1 MKGKYFKLKLFSVI
15 SFIFIVT
22 GLAGSFFMISF
33 MREKISD
40 IVSEKQKLTEIELL
54 KTKKE
59 IKYIDLFRYFGKKI
73 EVKESDDGYNHIIVY
88 TKPSY
93 IKSNIQFDEKNNKVD
108 ISSKILLT
116 DKKYKTFNQIE
127 RIIDREIV
135 YGNSDF
141 IFNTNV
147 ENNEKILLK
156 LVKPVEIRANNKIK
170 KAEKFD
176 KNLIKNELT
185 AKVYYSE
192 LFDHNN
198 LDYNI
203 LSNLNCNIFSDENF
217 LIKNFPENIL
227 YLSKNYFKNMK
238 ISVEE
243 CKNFLIITPHL
254 YEFEPNNIQLDCTN
268 VKNFTIVDTTYLN
281 SNLNIKAKNVLFCT
295 KAIDRDILVKYKVKN
310 QEKTFLIPAYNKK
323 NKNIKKKIIVQVDAD
338 KIFKSNEDLYTFSD
352 DLKDIENLDKLEDLT
367 TIK

>member
-22 GLAGSFFMISF
+22 GLVGLFFIRSF

-40 IVSEKQKLTEIELL
+40 IVAEKQKLTEIELL
-54 KTKKE
+54 KTKEE

-93 IKSNIQFDEKNNKVD
+93 IKSNVQFDEKNNKVD
-108 ISSKILLT
+108 ISSKILLA

-127 RIIDREIV
+127 KIIDREIV
-135 YGNSDF
+135 YGSSEF

-170 KAEKFD
+170 KAEEFN

-185 AKVYYSE
+185 AKVY
-192 LFDHNN
+192 DINNNN
-198 LDYNI
+198 LDYDI
-203 LSNLNCNIFSDENF
+203 LSNLNYNIFSDENF
-217 LIKNFPENIL
+217 LIKNFTKNTL
-227 YLSKNYFKNMK
+227 YLFKNYFKNMK

-254 YEFEPNNIQLDCTN
+254 SEFEPNNVQLDCTN

-281 SNLNIKAKNVLFCT
+281 SNLNIKAKNVLFCE

-352 DLKDIENLDKLEDLT
+352 NLKDIENLDKLEDLT

>member
-22 GLAGSFFMISF
+22 GLVGLFFIRSFMI
-33 MREKISD
+33 EKISD
-40 IVSEKQKLTEIELL
+40 IVAEKQKLTEIELL
-54 KTKKE
+54 KTKEE

-135 YGNSDF
+135 YGNLDF

-170 KAEKFD
+170 KAEEFN

-185 AKVYYSE
+185 AKVY
-192 LFDHNN
+192 DINNN

-203 LSNLNCNIFSDENF
+203 LSNLNYNIFSDENF

-254 YEFEPNNIQLDCTN
+254 YEFEPNNVQLDCTN

-310 QEKTFLIPAYNKK
+310 QEKTFLIPVYNKK

-338 KIFKSNEDLYTFSD
+338 KIFKSNVDSYTFSD
-352 DLKDIENLDKLEDLT
+352 NLKDIENLDKLEDLT

>member
-40 IVSEKQKLTEIELL
+40 IVAEKQKLTEIELL
-54 KTKKE
+54 KTKEE

-127 RIIDREIV
+127 KIIDREIV
-135 YGNSDF
+135 YGNLDF
-141 IFNTNV
+141 ISNTNI

-170 KAEKFD
+170 KAEEFN

-185 AKVYYSE
+185 AKVY
-192 LFDHNN
+192 DINNN

-203 LSNLNCNIFSDENF
+203 LSNLNYNIFSDENF
-217 LIKNFPENIL
+217 LIKNFTKNTL
-227 YLSKNYFKNMK
+227 YLFKNYFKNMK

-323 NKNIKKKIIVQVDAD
+323 SKNIKKKIIVQVDAD
-338 KIFKSNEDLYTFSD
+338 KIFKSNVDSYTFSD
-352 DLKDIENLDKLEDLT
+352 NLKDIENLDKLEDLT

>member
-22 GLAGSFFMISF
+22 GLVGLFFIRSFMI
-33 MREKISD
+33 EKISD
-40 IVSEKQKLTEIELL
+40 IVAEKQKLTEIELL
-54 KTKKE
+54 KTKEE

-93 IKSNIQFDEKNNKVD
+93 IKSNLQFDEKNNKVD

-127 RIIDREIV
+127 KIIDREIV
-135 YGNSDF
+135 YGNLDF

-185 AKVYYSE
+185 AKVY
-192 LFDHNN
+192 DINNN

-203 LSNLNCNIFSDENF
+203 LSNLNYNIFSDENF
-217 LIKNFPENIL
+217 LIKNFTKNTL

-323 NKNIKKKIIVQVDAD
+323 NKNIKKKIIVQVDTD
-338 KIFKSNEDLYTFSD
+338 KIFKSNVDSYTFSD
-352 DLKDIENLDKLEDLT
+352 NLKDIENLDKLEDLT

>member
-22 GLAGSFFMISF
+22 GLVGLFFIRSF

-40 IVSEKQKLTEIELL
+40 IVAEKQKLTEIELL
-54 KTKKE
+54 KTKEE

-93 IKSNIQFDEKNNKVD
+93 IESNIQFDEKNNKVD
-108 ISSKILLT
+108 ISSKILLA

-127 RIIDREIV
+127 KIIDREIV
-135 YGNSDF
+135 YGNLDF
-141 IFNTNV
+141 ISNTNV

-185 AKVYYSE
+185 AKVYDINY
-192 LFDHNN
+192 NN

-203 LSNLNCNIFSDENF
+203 LSNLNYNIFSDENF
-217 LIKNFPENIL
+217 LIKNFPENTL

-254 YEFEPNNIQLDCTN
+254 YEFEPNNVQLDCTN

-338 KIFKSNEDLYTFSD
+338 KIFKSNVDSYTFSD
-352 DLKDIENLDKLEDLT
+352 NLKDIENLDKLEDLT

>member
-22 GLAGSFFMISF
+22 GLVGLFFIRSF

-40 IVSEKQKLTEIELL
+40 IVAEKQKLTEIELL
-54 KTKKE
+54 KTKEE

-93 IKSNIQFDEKNNKVD
+93 IESNIQFDEKNNKVD

-127 RIIDREIV
+127 KIIDREIV
-135 YGNSDF
+135 YGNLDF

-170 KAEKFD
+170 KAEEFN

-185 AKVYYSE
+185 AKVY
-192 LFDHNN
+192 DINNN

-203 LSNLNCNIFSDENF
+203 LSNLNYNIFSDENF
-217 LIKNFPENIL
+217 LIKNFTKNTL
-227 YLSKNYFKNMK
+227 YLFKNYFKNMK

-254 YEFEPNNIQLDCTN
+254 YEFEPNNVQLDCTN

-323 NKNIKKKIIVQVDAD
+323 SKNIKKKIIVQVDAD
-338 KIFKSNEDLYTFSD
+338 KIFKSNVDSYTFSD
-352 DLKDIENLDKLEDLT
+352 NLKDIENLDKLEDLT

>member
-33 MREKISD
+33 MIEKISD
-40 IVSEKQKLTEIELL
+40 IVAEKQKLTEIELL
-54 KTKKE
+54 KTKEE

-170 KAEKFD
+170 KAEEFN

-185 AKVYYSE
+185 AKVY
-192 LFDHNN
+192 DINNNN
-198 LDYNI
+198 LDYDI
-203 LSNLNCNIFSDENF
+203 LSNLNYNIFSDENF
-217 LIKNFPENIL
+217 LIKNFTKNTL

-243 CKNFLIITPHL
+243 CKNFLIITPRL
-254 YEFEPNNIQLDCTN
+254 YEFEPNNVQLDCTN

-281 SNLNIKAKNVLFCT
+281 SNLNIKAKNVLFCE

-338 KIFKSNEDLYTFSD
+338 KIFKSNVDSYTFSD
-352 DLKDIENLDKLEDLT
+352 NLKDIENLDKLEDLT

>member
-22 GLAGSFFMISF
+22 GLVGLFFIRSFMI
-33 MREKISD
+33 EKISD

-54 KTKKE
+54 KTKEE

-127 RIIDREIV
+127 KIIDREIV
-135 YGNSDF
+135 YGNLDF

-170 KAEKFD
+170 KAEEFN

-185 AKVYYSE
+185 AKVY
-192 LFDHNN
+192 DINNN

-203 LSNLNCNIFSDENF
+203 LSNLNYNIFSDENF
-217 LIKNFPENIL
+217 LIKNFPKNTL

-338 KIFKSNEDLYTFSD
+338 KIFKSNVDSYTFSD

>member
-22 GLAGSFFMISF
+22 GLVGLFFIRSFMI
-33 MREKISD
+33 EKISD
-40 IVSEKQKLTEIELL
+40 IVAEKQKLTEIELL

-127 RIIDREIV
+127 KIIDREIV
-135 YGNSDF
+135 YGNLDF
-141 IFNTNV
+141 ISNTNI

-170 KAEKFD
+170 KAEEFD

-185 AKVYYSE
+185 AKVY
-192 LFDHNN
+192 DINNN

-217 LIKNFPENIL
+217 LIKNFPKNIL
-227 YLSKNYFKNMK
+227 YLFKNYFKNMK

-281 SNLNIKAKNVLFCT
+281 SNLNIKAKNVLFCA

-310 QEKTFLIPAYNKK
+310 QEKTFLIPVYNKK
-323 NKNIKKKIIVQVDAD
+323 SKNIKKKIIVQVDAD

-352 DLKDIENLDKLEDLT
+352 NLKDIENLDKLEDLT

>member
-22 GLAGSFFMISF
+22 GLVGLFFIRSF

-40 IVSEKQKLTEIELL
+40 IVAEKQKLTEIELL
-54 KTKKE
+54 KTKEE

-108 ISSKILLT
+108 ISSKILLA

-127 RIIDREIV
+127 KIIDREIV

-170 KAEKFD
+170 KAEEFN

-185 AKVYYSE
+185 AKVY
-192 LFDHNN
+192 DINNNN

-203 LSNLNCNIFSDENF
+203 LSNLNYNIFSDENF
-217 LIKNFPENIL
+217 LIKNFTKNTL
-227 YLSKNYFKNMK
+227 YLFKNYFKNMK

-243 CKNFLIITPHL
+243 CKNFLIITPRL
-254 YEFEPNNIQLDCTN
+254 YEFEPNNVQLDCTN

-281 SNLNIKAKNVLFCT
+281 SNLNIKAKNVLFCE

-323 NKNIKKKIIVQVDAD
+323 SKNIKKKIIVQVDAD
-338 KIFKSNEDLYTFSD
+338 KIFKSNVDSYTFSD
-352 DLKDIENLDKLEDLT
+352 NLKDIENLDKLEDLT

>member
-22 GLAGSFFMISF
+22 GLVGLFFIRSF

-40 IVSEKQKLTEIELL
+40 IVAEKQKLTEIELL
-54 KTKKE
+54 KTKEE

-127 RIIDREIV
+127 KIIDREIV
-135 YGNSDF
+135 YGNLDF

-170 KAEKFD
+170 KAEEFN

-185 AKVYYSE
+185 AKVY
-192 LFDHNN
+192 DINNN

-203 LSNLNCNIFSDENF
+203 LSNLNYNIFSDENF
-217 LIKNFPENIL
+217 LIKNFTKNTL
-227 YLSKNYFKNMK
+227 YLFKNYFKNMK

-338 KIFKSNEDLYTFSD
+338 KIFKSNVDSYTFSD
-352 DLKDIENLDKLEDLT
+352 NLKDIENLDKLEDLT

>member
-22 GLAGSFFMISF
+22 GLVGLFFIRSF

-40 IVSEKQKLTEIELL
+40 IVAEKQKLTEIELL
-54 KTKKE
+54 KTKEE

-93 IKSNIQFDEKNNKVD
+93 IKSNVQFDEKNNKVD
-108 ISSKILLT
+108 ISSKILLA

-127 RIIDREIV
+127 KIIDREIV
-135 YGNSDF
+135 YGSSEF

-170 KAEKFD
+170 KAEEFN

-185 AKVYYSE
+185 AKVY
-192 LFDHNN
+192 DINNNN
-198 LDYNI
+198 LDYDI
-203 LSNLNCNIFSDENF
+203 LSNLNYNIFSDENF
-217 LIKNFPENIL
+217 LIKNFTKNTL
-227 YLSKNYFKNMK
+227 YLFKNYFKNMK

-243 CKNFLIITPHL
+243 CKNFLIITPRL
-254 YEFEPNNIQLDCTN
+254 YEFEPNNVQLDCTN

-281 SNLNIKAKNVLFCT
+281 SNLNIKAKNVLFCE

-338 KIFKSNEDLYTFSD
+338 KIFKSNVDSYTFSD
-352 DLKDIENLDKLEDLT
+352 NLKDIENLDKLEDLT

>member
-22 GLAGSFFMISF
+22 GLVGLFFIRSFMI
-33 MREKISD
+33 EKISD
-40 IVSEKQKLTEIELL
+40 IVAEKQKLTEIELL
-54 KTKKE
+54 KTKEE

-127 RIIDREIV
+127 KIIDREIV
-135 YGNSDF
+135 YGNLDF
-141 IFNTNV
+141 ISNTNV

-170 KAEKFD
+170 KAEEFN

-185 AKVYYSE
+185 AKVY
-192 LFDHNN
+192 DINNN

-203 LSNLNCNIFSDENF
+203 LSNLNYNIFSDENF
-217 LIKNFPENIL
+217 LIKNFTKNTL

-254 YEFEPNNIQLDCTN
+254 YEFEPNNVQLDCTN

-281 SNLNIKAKNVLFCT
+281 SNLNIKAKNVLFCE

-338 KIFKSNEDLYTFSD
+338 KIFKSNVDSYTFSD
-352 DLKDIENLDKLEDLT
+352 NLKDIENLDKLEDLT

>member
-22 GLAGSFFMISF
+22 GLVGLFFIRSF

-40 IVSEKQKLTEIELL
+40 IVAEKQKLTEIELL
-54 KTKKE
+54 KTKEE

-127 RIIDREIV
+127 KIIDREIV
-135 YGNSDF
+135 YGNLDF

-185 AKVYYSE
+185 AKVY
-192 LFDHNN
+192 DINNN
-198 LDYNI
+198 LDYDI
-203 LSNLNCNIFSDENF
+203 LSNLNYNIFSDENF
-217 LIKNFPENIL
+217 LIKNFTKNTL
-227 YLSKNYFKNMK
+227 YLFKNYFKNMK

-338 KIFKSNEDLYTFSD
+338 KIFKSNVDSYTFSD
-352 DLKDIENLDKLEDLT
+352 NLKDIENLDKLEDLT

>member
-22 GLAGSFFMISF
+22 GLVGLFFIRSF

-40 IVSEKQKLTEIELL
+40 IVAEKQKLTEIELL
-54 KTKKE
+54 KTKEE

-127 RIIDREIV
+127 KIIDREIV
-135 YGNSDF
+135 YGNLDF
-141 IFNTNV
+141 ISNTNI

-170 KAEKFD
+170 KAEEFN

-185 AKVYYSE
+185 AKVY
-192 LFDHNN
+192 DINNN

-203 LSNLNCNIFSDENF
+203 LSNLNYNIFSDENF
-217 LIKNFPENIL
+217 LIKNFPKNTL

-338 KIFKSNEDLYTFSD
+338 KIFKSNVDSYTFSD
-352 DLKDIENLDKLEDLT
+352 NLKDIENLDKLENLT

>member
-22 GLAGSFFMISF
+22 GLVGLFFIRSF

-40 IVSEKQKLTEIELL
+40 IVAEKQKLTEIELL
-54 KTKKE
+54 KTKEE

-127 RIIDREIV
+127 KIIDREIV
-135 YGNSDF
+135 YGNLDF
-141 IFNTNV
+141 ISNTNI

-170 KAEKFD
+170 KAEEFN

-185 AKVYYSE
+185 AKVY
-192 LFDHNN
+192 DINNN

-203 LSNLNCNIFSDENF
+203 LSNLNYNIFSDENF
-217 LIKNFPENIL
+217 LIKNFTKNTL

-254 YEFEPNNIQLDCTN
+254 YEFEPNNVQLDCTN

-281 SNLNIKAKNVLFCT
+281 SNLNIKAKNVLFCE

-338 KIFKSNEDLYTFSD
+338 KIFKSNVDSYTFSD
-352 DLKDIENLDKLEDLT
+352 NLKDIENLDKLEDLT

>member
-22 GLAGSFFMISF
+22 GLVGLFFIRSFMI
-33 MREKISD
+33 EKISD
-40 IVSEKQKLTEIELL
+40 IVAEKQKLTEIELL
-54 KTKKE
+54 KTKEE

-127 RIIDREIV
+127 KIIDREIV
-135 YGNSDF
+135 YGNLDF
-141 IFNTNV
+141 ISNTNV

-170 KAEKFD
+170 KAEEFN

-185 AKVYYSE
+185 AKVY
-192 LFDHNN
+192 DINNN

-203 LSNLNCNIFSDENF
+203 LSNLNYNIFSDENF
-217 LIKNFPENIL
+217 LIKNFPKNTL
-227 YLSKNYFKNMK
+227 YLFKNYFKNMK

-338 KIFKSNEDLYTFSD
+338 KIFKSNVDSYTFSD
-352 DLKDIENLDKLEDLT
+352 NLKDIENLDKLEDLT